1 LIEKGK
7 ISAFQMAAMLYSMPV
22 ATGIVLLPAI
32 TGKLAG
38 RDLWL
43 SPVVASLAG
52 FLLVLIGYRLNKLY
66 PNQSIMQYSI
76 SIAGRIPGKA
86 LGLVYLLFYW
96 LLGGAV
102 VRQYGE
108 FIAGNF
114 FFKTPMIV
122 IMGVTVFAC
131 ALAVRGGVE
140 VLGRCSQS
148 FIMLLVAMIAAVTA
162 LLIPEMKPGH
172 MLPVMEN
179 GFFPVLKGS
188 FSPIDWFSSYFAIFF
203 LLPFLNDGE
212 KGMKWGSISVVAVL
226 LTMIATN
233 LTALFLFGDIT
244 ATLTYPLM
252 VAVRQI
258 SMVGFIEHVEAVVM
272 SIWILG
278 AVVQISMHYYVLV
291 LGTAQWLGL
300 DNYRQLVFPAGFLL
314 LLMSMWAAPDL
325 QQLSYYLGTS
335 FVFYAIAVRLVI
347 PLLLFAVASVRSRRG

>member
-1 LIEKGK
+1 MIEKGK

-32 TGKLAG
+32 TGKHAG
-38 RDLWL
+38 RDLWV
-43 SPVVASLAG
+43 SPIAASIVG
-52 FLLVLIGYRLNKLY
+52 FLLVLIGIRLNKLY
-66 PNQSIMQYSI
+66 PNQSIIEYSL
-76 SIAGRIPGKA
+76 SIAGRIPGKV
-86 LGLVYLLFYW
+86 LGLVYLSFYW
-96 LLGGAV
+96 VLGGIV
-102 VRQYGE
+102 IRQYGE
-108 FIAGNF
+108 FITGNF
-114 FFKTPMIV
+114 FHKTPMIV

-148 FIMLLVAMIAAVTA
+148 FIVLLIVLIAAIMI
-162 LLIPEMKPGH
+162 LLIPDMKPEQ

-179 GFFPVLKGS
+179 GFHPILKGA
-188 FSPIDWFSSYFAIFF
+188 FSPMDWFSSYFSMFF
-203 LLPFLNDGE
+203 LLPFLNDKE
-212 KGMKWGSISVVAVL
+212 KGMKWGNISVVAVL
-226 LTMIATN
+226 LTMITTN

-258 SMVGFIEHVEAVVM
+258 SMVGFIEHVEAIVM

-278 AVVQISMHYYVLV
+278 AVAQIAMHYYVFV
-291 LGTAQWLGL
+291 LGTAQWLEL

-335 FVFYAIAVRLVI
+335 FVFYALAIRIVI
-347 PLLLFAVASVRSRRG
+347 PLLLYAVASVRSRRG